1 MKDTFKEEVNPDM
14 FEREF
19 LKYIKE
25 NDIKL
30 DNSITEEVELD
41 GDLLL
46 KVMYKLS
53 TDIVVDEEDEDIPI
67 YWKQDEVDVFDDT
80 DHQLIQY

>member
-1 MKDTFKEEVNPDM
+1 MKEN
-14 FEREF
+14 F

-41 GDLLL
+41 DRFITC
-46 KVMYKLS
+46 VIMYKLS
-53 TDIVVDEEDEDIPI
+53 TDIVVDEEDEDIPVV
-67 YWKQDEVDVFDDT
+67 E
-80 DHQLIQY
+80 IQEMK